1 MGNRFLLRLL
11 RLAKQD
17 DGPTAVE
24 YAILMSLIVVVV
36 IGSVKTLARGTADT
50 FDRSAIA
57 IDEAM
62 RDQ

>member
-1 MGNRFLLRLL
+1 MQNQFFARLIRF
-11 RLAKQD
+11 AKQD

-24 YAILMSLIVVVV
+24 YAILMSLIVVVCV
-36 IGSVKTLARGTADT
+36 GAVKGLASQTAAT

-62 RDQ
+62 NQ

>member
-1 MGNRFLLRLL
+1 MQHRFLARLV
-11 RLAKQD
+11 RFAKQD

-24 YAILMSLIVVVV
+24 YAILMSLIVVVC
-36 IGSVKTLARGTADT
+36 IGAVKSLSNQTAAT

-62 RDQ
+62 NQ